1 MKKWIW
7 TEPFPGTQFF
17 PHHRRWD
24 CRRAIVHAMRCM
36 PDGWYWI
43 GRAEAFNAVMF
54 DCADPLASAY
64 AARIEKIRRA
74 MLGAIK

>member
-7 TEPFPGTQFF
+7 TEPFPGTQLF

-24 CRRAIVHAMRCM
+24 CRRAMVSALRCRDA
-36 PDGWYWI
+36 PIEAWFCL

-54 DCADPLASAY
+54 DCGDPLASRY
-64 AARIEKIRRA
+64 AIRIEKIRRA
-74 MLGAIK
+74 LLN